1 MAQERKQFDENMK
14 DLMDKLFQV
23 ESNLEKANAR
33 EDRVLEQKAR
43 LINEVKD
50 KEAENQDLRKRLY
63 QSENKMQ
70 AVMTDLNQ
78 FIESLKRDKQGLN
91 EENERLRGELKDKDA
106 DIEDLEQELQS
117 QNGGKFKLRR
127 MDTTMEFDMNI
138 KKQQQGLEKERANQ
152 LEKLVR
158 NLENELEKMRRDE
171 TNARERE
178 SNFKDEISELQRQV
192 KQEQRKNDNLQND
205 IEALEEDLRF
215 QIDMREEQETVKQAG
230 MNMSIIHGRK
240 EMVGLS
246 EKVKKLAQE
255 NRKLLDDL
263 ERVRGEREVWKD
275 RGAEVEDEVVLKNK
289 EIEILNRKQLKNHE
303 EMDKIKDLLSAK
315 NKELEERRQ
324 NEEALRLE
332 GLKLGDER
340 MKSEGARLLAEKER
354 DHMRK
359 LAETDRVYLKEDL
372 DKKDRQIAGLKT
384 KLKELQIEADDLEFK
399 VYNLE
404 KKVKLGGDVEAKL
417 KSNLEVKDAKIE
429 DLKSQIDYL
438 KKQIVAIESQ
448 ESLSKMDLE

>member
-1 MAQERKQFDENMK
+1 
-14 DLMDKLFQV
+14 MDKLFQV
-23 ESNLEKANAR
+23 ENNLEKANAR

-50 KEAENQDLRKRLY
+50 KEAQIQDLKKRLY

-70 AVMTDLNQ
+70 SVMTDLNQ
-78 FIESLKRDKQGLN
+78 FIENLQREKETLKSDNDKLRADIRD
-91 EENERLRGELKDKDA
+91 RDA
-106 DIEDLEQELQS
+106 EIEDLEKELHA
-117 QNGGKFKLRR
+117 QNGGKYKLKR
-127 MDTTMEFDMNI
+127 MDTTMEFDANI

-171 TNARERE
+171 EMNRERE
-178 SNFKDEISELQRQV
+178 ADLKDEISDLERQI

-215 QIDMREEQETVKQAG
+215 QIDMREEQETAKQAG
-230 MNMSIIHGRK
+230 MNMSIIQGRK
-240 EMVGLS
+240 EMVGLN
-246 EKVKKLAQE
+246 EKVKKQAQE

-275 RGAEVEDEVVLKNK
+275 RGAEVEDEIVLKNK
-289 EIEILNRKQLKNHE
+289 EIEILKRKQLKNVE
-303 EMDKIKDLLSAK
+303 EMDKIKDLLGAK
-315 NKELEERRQ
+315 NKELEKRRQ

-354 DHMRK
+354 DHARK

-372 DKKDRQIAGLKT
+372 DRKDREIGALKT
-384 KLKELQIEADDLEFK
+384 KLKDLQIENDDLEFK

-404 KKVKLGGDVEAKL
+404 KKVKLGSDIEQKL
-417 KSNLEVKDAKIE
+417 KSNLEVKDGKVE